1 MWKNCWADVGE
12 VKRGRRVVARTS
24 DKRAG
29 DLVVVVMGMYIMLGD
44 RQRGGGDYLLDLGVQ

>member
-12 VKRGRRVVARTS
+12 VKRERRVVARKS

-29 DLVVVVMGMYIMLGD
+29 ELVVVMGMYIMLGE
-44 RQRGGGDYLLDLGVQ
+44 

>member
-12 VKRGRRVVARTS
+12 VKREKRVVARTS

-29 DLVVVVMGMYIMLGD
+29 DLVVVVMGMYIMLGE
-44 RQRGGGDYLLDLGVQ
+44 